1 MALINP
7 PLTENKT
14 LNLTLLSL
22 VRELNLLNKK
32 QINLITDISEATS
45 FSDLQDKVKSRQ

>member
-1 MALINP
+1 MAIINP
-7 PLTENKT
+7 PLTDNKT

-22 VRELNLLNKK
+22 IKELNLLNKK
-32 QINLITDISEATS
+32 QTNLIIDISKATS